1 MKKLFIILFI
11 FSSVQSFAY
20 TVTDMRGKQVNI
32 PENLERVAT
41 IDDGFIEGVMTHLG
55 VINKVTAIGSWSMKR
70 DYKYTYETIDG
81 KKYTAKGVNTMKY
94 LHPWLNDICLT
105 PIFL

>member
-70 DYKYTYETIDG
+70 DYKYTYILHL
-81 KKYTAKGVNTMKY
+81 Y
-94 LHPWLNDICLT
+94 LILNLEV
-105 PIFL
+105 